1 MNAAVAPT
9 SVPLGEIDLF
19 ENLGPEELLTV
30 NRRLRVRKFAPSTA
44 IMAEEEPGNLVYIV
58 LRGSLRIQLEGA
70 EGEEVTLAILGPGEI
85 VGEMSLVDSL
95 TRSATVIT
103 REPTI
108 VAYLDRASFW
118 DLMRGLPKLTYNLAS
133 ILSRRLRLANATIES
148 LATLDV
154 QGRIA
159 RQLLAFAQEYGV
171 KADNGS
177 LTIPLR
183 LTQTDLAGLVGASR
197 VRVNQVLVSYKR
209 RRYISVDRQRCITVH
224 NVAALAERCR

>member
-1 MNAAVAPT
+1 MTVAT
-9 SVPLGEIDLF
+9 ASVPLGEIDLF
-19 ENLGPEELLTV
+19 GGLGPEELLAV
-30 NRRLRVRKFAPSTA
+30 NRMLRVRKFAAGTA

-58 LRGSLRIQLEGA
+58 LRGSLRIHLEGA
-70 EGEEVTLAILGPGEI
+70 EGAEVTLAILGPGET

-103 REPTI
+103 REPTV
-108 VAYLDRASFW
+108 VAYLDRTSFW
-118 DLMRGLPKLTYNLAS
+118 ELMRSLPKLTYNLAS

-154 QGRIA
+154 QGRVA

-171 KADNGS
+171 RADNDS

-183 LTQTDLAGLVGASR
+183 LTQSDLAGLVGASR

-209 RRYISVDRQRCITVH
+209 RKYISVDRQRSITVH
-224 NVAALAERCR
+224 NAPALAERCR